1 MGNINRIMKAEK
13 HKTGTEARKAAKEIR
28 IKKCSEYTKEFSNDT
43 KNRDYVVREEIK
55 YIKEGLSEEKALE
68 KLMNDK
74 IVKEFEYL
82 KKNGLDI
89 RNCFK
94 NWINAEIKKPRR
106 KEQRITEYN
115 IK

>member
-1 MGNINRIMKAEK
+1 MGNINRFMKATRRETGIESLKASKMTK
-13 HKTGTEARKAAKEIR
+13 HKKYLEHKPVVT
-28 IKKCSEYTKEFSNDT
+28 NDT
-43 KNRDYVVREEIK
+43 LNRDYVVREGVK
-55 YIKEGLSEEKALE
+55 YIKEGLSEEKALD
-68 KLMNDK
+68 KLMNDD

-94 NWINAEIKKPRR
+94 NWINAEIKNPRR
-106 KEQRITEYN
+106 KERKITEYI